1 MKSDKVKA
9 MAAGILKVGKGDVW
23 FDSKQMDKIQT
34 VMTKDDVRGLI
45 KDGLIR
51 KRKENRKS
59 MGRARLLNA
68 KRKKGRKRG
77 FGKRKGTLKARQH
90 GKQQWIKNVRAQREM
105 LKELQQKNP
114 AAVKKIGYRKL
125 YKRVKGGFFKG
136 KNYLK
141 AAVEGKKR

>member
-34 VMTKDDVRGLI
+34 VMTKGDVRGLI

-59 MGRARLLNA
+59 MGRARLLHA

-77 FGKRKGTLKARQH
+77 SGKRKGTMKARQH

-136 KNYLK
+136 RNYLK

>member
-45 KDGLIR
+45 KDGLVR
-51 KRKENRKS
+51 KRKENWKS
-59 MGRARLLNA
+59 MGRARLLHA

-77 FGKRKGTLKARQH
+77 SGKRKGTMTVCHWSPLALWQ
-90 GKQQWIKNVRAQREM
+90 VRS
-105 LKELQQKNP
+105 
-114 AAVKKIGYRKL
+114 
-125 YKRVKGGFFKG
+125 
-136 KNYLK
+136 
-141 AAVEGKKR
+141 